1 MEETKMSLKQALKLK
16 NMLIAEISDL
26 YSLIRNNNQIIS
38 GNVRD
43 YSISDLILSLDYKT
57 LQLTNLKGKIQ
68 RANSPM
74 LEKIYMLSELKNKI
88 QAFKLIPVEQGKIRA
103 SYRGD
108 SEPEM
113 MEVELGAKQ
122 VRELIIGFQSEII
135 AIQDELDTFNSIT
148 NI

>member
-38 GNVRD
+38 GNARD

-57 LQLTNLKGKIQ
+57 LQLTNLKSKIQ

-88 QAFKLIPVEQGKIRA
+88 QAFKLIPVEQGKVRV

-122 VRELIIGFQSEII
+122 VRELIIGFQTEII